1 MKRLVKISFKVF
13 STLKSCHKML
23 KISNI
28 TLQYYKVVFQTILKI
43 LKLFITAVAARQS
56 LDFDIYLSLKF

>member
-1 MKRLVKISFKVF
+1 
-13 STLKSCHKML
+13 ML